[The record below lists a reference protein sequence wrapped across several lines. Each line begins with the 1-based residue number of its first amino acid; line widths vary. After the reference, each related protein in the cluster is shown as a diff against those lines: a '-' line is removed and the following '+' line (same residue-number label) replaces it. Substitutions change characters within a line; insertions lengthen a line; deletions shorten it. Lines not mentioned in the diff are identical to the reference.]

1 MWTIL
6 AAAFD
11 AAELADQ
18 LPAEEN
24 PAPPRNDF
32 SGARP

>member
-6 AAAFD
+6 AAALG
-11 AAELADQ
+11 AAEPADQ

-24 PAPPRNDF
+24 PAPRGNCL
-32 SGARP
+32 SEARP